1 MRSFILFC
9 AALWRCQGNM
19 VMVQCWDFDQ
29 GAQEAG
35 CGREWTEREAEGHCG
50 EITRPCAVHAWSGLD
65 PANDC
70 GRCITLRE
78 RGTPIYGKIIGGV
91 VSDEDTAASYRI
103 TSRAF
108 NKMRSGE
115 ESENSCH
122 SLLMRNI
129 VEGAVDCHAEAKCRD
144 FIPDEEGSC
153 NCATE
158 DSDFENCGDDASNPC
173 VVAME
178 DAGPLG
184 VNQCNECYQ
193 LQLPGS
199 SLLHVRVVDK
209 FDPPVEDDDEWRMQV
224 PRYVYDRLTGVTPL
238 PDPFA
243 NRRRRDETADLNTCV
258 DGAAPVNITYTTTRC
273 YDGPSD
279 LCPQRGVTTTTAE
292 PVATSTTTE
301 EPTSTTEEP
310 PLDPPHPT
318 VDIPTVNVPT
328 VNVPTTV
335 TEGPTTTATEE
346 KAAGNGGMGAAAIAG
361 TAIAG
366 VAAAAG
372 MVGAGIYVMKGR
384 GSAATAGTGAGG
396 GRGANERDLSIV
408 GGPLEPA
415 SEREAL
421 VDVTATMYA

>member
-258 DGAAPVNITYTTTRC
+258 DGAAPVNITYNNAVLRRTVRPLPTTR
-273 YDGPSD
+273 SD
-279 LCPQRGVTTTTAE
+279 DHDCGTRCDVDHDRGTH
-292 PVATSTTTE
+292 
-301 EPTSTTEEP
+301 
-310 PLDPPHPT
+310 LD
-318 VDIPTVNVPT
+318 DR
-328 VNVPTTV
+328 
-335 TEGPTTTATEE
+335 
-346 KAAGNGGMGAAAIAG
+346 GAAIGPPAPH
-361 TAIAG
+361 
-366 VAAAAG
+366 
-372 MVGAGIYVMKGR
+372 
-384 GSAATAGTGAGG
+384 GG
-396 GRGANERDLSIV
+396 HTHGERTH
-408 GGPLEPA
+408 G
-415 SEREAL
+415 ERTH
-421 VDVTATMYA
+421 DGD